1 MKPSDKEQQLQ
12 RENTQLKEQVEGL
25 KKRLEELEGQKKP
38 SKTRQQAEKALEML
52 KAGPVSVEQ
61 LKTLNE
67 KYPTDPIYY
76 VRTALKVDVKT
87 VRTAAGSVYM
97 LPDQHAIYLE
107 GQKKEKEAA
116 EQAQAASKEEQERP
130 SRTPGAPENQ
140 AQALQVAA

>member
-1 MKPSDKEQQLQ
+1 MKPSDKDQQLQ
-12 RENTQLKEQVEGL
+12 RENAQLKEQIEGL

-52 KAGPVSVEQ
+52 QAGPVSVEQ

-97 LPDQHAIYLE
+97 LPDQHAVYLE
-107 GQKKEKEAA
+107 GQKKDKEAA
-116 EQAQAASKEEQERP
+116 EREHAASKEEQERL
-130 SRTPGAPENQ
+130 SGTPGAPANQ
-140 AQALQVAA
+140 TQALQVAA